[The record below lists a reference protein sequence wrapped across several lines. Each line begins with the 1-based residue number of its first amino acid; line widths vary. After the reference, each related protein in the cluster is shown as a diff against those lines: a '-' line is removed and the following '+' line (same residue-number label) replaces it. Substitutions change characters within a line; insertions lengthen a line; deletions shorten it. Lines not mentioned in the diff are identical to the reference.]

1 MDKTVESTTITGQPE
16 IDPTANLVIIGDLLE
31 IGADFIG
38 SVTNA
43 TRYLK

>member
-1 MDKTVESTTITGQPE
+1 MDKTVEPTTITGRPK

-38 SVTNA
+38 RKCDSIS
-43 TRYLK
+43 